1 MAGAC
6 LISGEFLRMY
16 RKSESGPQRLVFEKS
31 GIHEKEYSMGCAQ
44 SLAILHPLDTF

>member
-31 GIHEKEYSMGCAQ
+31 GIHEKEYSMGCA
-44 SLAILHPLDTF
+44 